1 MQVVQWF
8 TNVRMQQHAH
18 ETDRIYDLGSLGN
31 RLRVTNEH
39 VLTVSRIKVDM
50 HKIKKQS
57 FSHSPDLQN
66 KFSLTRDETVGGYR
80 GLTMSVVFTG
90 KDAGL

>member
-1 MQVVQWF
+1 M
-8 TNVRMQQHAH
+8 
-18 ETDRIYDLGSLGN
+18 
-31 RLRVTNEH
+31 
-39 VLTVSRIKVDM
+39 TVSRIKVDM

-80 GLTMSVVFTG
+80 DLTMSVVF
-90 KDAGL
+90 KDCRFVNGYSCINLLSFSNSVL